1 MIAKLI
7 LKLRDTWNSLP
18 HPVQAVIMLFLGAA
32 TGVIRHV
39 FQNPNACMTTSC
51 WKGYLAS
58 ALHAGFLAVLALYV
72 PANLG
77 SLNSGK

>member
-1 MIAKLI
+1 MIQKI
-7 LKLRDTWNSLP
+7 RDTWNALP
-18 HPVQAVIMLFLGAA
+18 HPLQAIIMLFLGAA

-39 FQNPNACMTTSC
+39 FQNPNACTTASC

-58 ALHAGFLAVLALYV
+58 ALHAGFLAVIALYV

-77 SLNSGK
+77 SLNSPK